1 MCPQGC
7 AWRIVDCQGTLDAIA
22 NSMSSTSSGSES
34 LASAN
39 GQVLISA
46 HSPSSSSSSAAAAA
60 AAAADYACKR
70 VLSTQ
75 VAVVV
80 ISADLGRP
88 GPGREDARRSFGDE
102 TRNVTVE
109 GF

>member
-39 GQVLISA
+39 GEVLISA
-46 HSPSSSSSSAAAAA
+46 HSPSSSSAA

>member
-46 HSPSSSSSSAAAAA
+46 HSPSSSSA

-102 TRNVTVE
+102 TRDVTVE

>member
-46 HSPSSSSSSAAAAA
+46 HSTSSSSAAAAA
-60 AAAADYACKR
+60 EYACKR